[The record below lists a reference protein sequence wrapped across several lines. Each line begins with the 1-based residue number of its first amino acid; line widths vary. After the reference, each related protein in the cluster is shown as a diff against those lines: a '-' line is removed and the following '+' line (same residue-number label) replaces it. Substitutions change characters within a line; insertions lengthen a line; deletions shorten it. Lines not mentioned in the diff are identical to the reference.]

1 MDADPEQRA
10 IADKILEAI
19 RRECGFVPVINQ
31 IMGTR
36 PDILIPMSR
45 ASKAILHT
53 GAMDR
58 KQKTLCAIS
67 AATAAGG
74 EYCVD
79 VQIKEAL
86 AAGATQD
93 EIFEA
98 VMIGSYMCMTKAQS
112 YALRKYASNFDIELE
127 RLRSVPEHRLNAVK
141 RIYTDVGYINR

>member
-1 MDADPEQRA
+1 METDPEQRA

-36 PDILIPMSR
+36 PDVLIPVSR
-45 ASKAILHT
+45 VGKAILHE

-58 KQKTLCAIS
+58 RQKTLCAIS

-98 VMIGSYMCMTKAQS
+98 IMVGAYMSMTRAQS

-127 RLRSVPEHRLNAVK
+127 RSQIKRRE
-141 RIYTDVGYINR
+141 RIYTWQSMHRR

>member
-1 MDADPEQRA
+1 METDPEQRA

-36 PDILIPMSR
+36 PDVLIPVSR
-45 ASKAILHT
+45 VGKAILYE

-58 KQKTLCAIS
+58 RQKTLCAIS

-98 VMIGSYMCMTKAQS
+98 IMVGAYMSMTRAQS

-127 RLRSVPEHRLNAVK
+127 RSRIKRRE
-141 RIYTDVGYINR
+141 RIYTWQSMHRR